1 MSHGVARHGFV
12 LIEVLYAIFLVLTA
26 ALIVAATM
34 PVATVS
40 RTMTS
45 YEDKA
50 MDLAQKQMEAIRTA
64 GFANCTPGQLASLGV
79 IIPPTRLGTTRTSTR
94 SQTATAL
101 TGQPVAGASQ
111 RSGDGGTRH
120 AQPEHDAGFDHGDV
134 VGPWEVAHLPDWV
147 FGGEPVRRYPR
158 RLRGVTLIEAVLASV
173 ITAVALATALGT
185 YMIGMMAWY
194 RGEGNITAESGFHAA
209 VTIISN
215 ELRQAEGVVV
225 DPNGMGLTYELP
237 AMDDTGT
244 MIAPMQADGIQRR
257 IELDGTTLNMW
268 VNGAQRTLCT
278 NVVLTDPNASG
289 GGYYQIFTPGSGST
303 VRQVTV
309 MVVTQAGSYGS
320 ETVTS
325 RNRETIFLRKCSAD
339 ESLEMRNKAS

>member
-1 MSHGVARHGFV
+1 
-12 LIEVLYAIFLVLTA
+12 
-26 ALIVAATM
+26 
-34 PVATVS
+34 
-40 RTMTS
+40 
-45 YEDKA
+45 
-50 MDLAQKQMEAIRTA
+50 
-64 GFANCTPGQLASLGV
+64 
-79 IIPPTRLGTTRTSTR
+79 
-94 SQTATAL
+94 
-101 TGQPVAGASQ
+101 
-111 RSGDGGTRH
+111 
-120 AQPEHDAGFDHGDV
+120 
-134 VGPWEVAHLPDWV
+134 
-147 FGGEPVRRYPR
+147 
-158 RLRGVTLIEAVLASV
+158 VTLIEAVLASV
-173 ITAVALATALGT
+173 ITAIALTTALGT

-194 RGEGNITAESGFHAA
+194 RGEGNITAESGSHAA

-278 NVVLTDPNASG
+278 NVVLTDPNANG
-289 GGYYQIFTPGSGST
+289 AGYQIFTAGAGAT

-309 MVVTQAGSYGS
+309 LVVTQAGSYGS

-325 RNRETIFLRKCSAD
+325 RNRETIFLRNVPQ
-339 ESLEMRNKAS
+339 MNP